1 LKLYNGGYKEITK
14 NIMVSFAI
22 KKKVHSHLRVKV
34 KERMVSTI
42 HKIKNT
48 NKNFK
53 KKNIFSDVL
62 IYYISLKKNI
72 KSEIG
77 KDSKSKVWTLLKNSC
92 EKSIKDKNE
101 YSLLNS
107 DSLLDNL
114 IEYYISCIKNKK
126 VDWIFYP
133 LNEFVKNMVA
143 AESLVNLN

>member
-1 LKLYNGGYKEITK
+1 
-14 NIMVSFAI
+14 MVSFAI

-34 KERMVSTI
+34 KERMISTI

-77 KDSKSKVWTLLKNSC
+77 KDNKTKVWTSLKSSC
-92 EKSIKDKNE
+92 EKSIKNKNE
-101 YSLLNS
+101 FSLLNS

-114 IEYYISCIKNKK
+114 IEYYISCLKNKSFDK
-126 VDWIFYP
+126 IFYP
-133 LNEFVKNMVA
+133 VNKFVKNMVA
-143 AESLVNLN
+143 SESLVSLN

>member
-1 LKLYNGGYKEITK
+1 
-14 NIMVSFAI
+14 MVSFAI
-22 KKKVHSHLRVKV
+22 KKKVHSHVRVKV
-34 KERMVSTI
+34 KERMISTI

-48 NKNFK
+48 NKNFL

-77 KDSKSKVWTLLKNSC
+77 KNNKSKMWMSIKSSC
-92 EKSIKDKNE
+92 EKSIKNKNE

-114 IEYYISCIKNKK
+114 IEYYTSCLKNKSFDK
-126 VDWIFYP
+126 IFYP
-133 LNEFVKNMVA
+133 VNKFVKNMVA
-143 AESLVNLN
+143 AESLTNVK